1 MLVQI
6 SSIRKFYLDKLI
18 YYQVMLRRKTEVQ
31 IIKGSEF
38 KVDILHYKSGNEPDS
53 LMNFIFQDK
62 NIKLVNSKSKYVLL
76 LN

>member
-1 MLVQI
+1 
-6 SSIRKFYLDKLI
+6 
-18 YYQVMLRRKTEVQ
+18 MLRRKTEVQ